1 MLRTTSALQK
11 SLFKTA
17 LKKKKKI
24 TKLPSVKNGKWV
36 GASELPT
43 SFKQD
48 IPKLS
53 NNNKHFILQ
62 TQFSE
67 VLVSFQ
73 LKLIGV

>member
-17 LKKKKKI
+17 LKKN

-67 VLVSFQ
+67 ILVSFQ